1 MIRAIL
7 YDLDN
12 TLLQNPMSQ
21 FIPAYLQAL
30 GEYMADRFAPQVL
43 IRHLL
48 NATEVMVQN
57 TDPQRSNAEVFD
69 AAFFPALGVSRQELA
84 PLFDAF
90 YDTRFPTLRRLT
102 QPLPAA
108 RPLIEWSFAHGF
120 QVVIATNPLFPLT
133 AILQRLD
140 WAGVP
145 ASEFPYDLITSYEI
159 MHAAKPHPA
168 YYHEVAQRIGR
179 MPEECLLVGDDWE
192 GDIRPAQ
199 SIGMAAYWIAAPD
212 AVPPADPPPA
222 GQGSLEDLARWVQRL
237 PDPR

>member
-30 GEYMADRFAPQVL
+30 GEYMADRFAPEVF
-43 IRHLL
+43 IHHLL
-48 NATEVMVQN
+48 KATEVMTRN
-57 TDPQRSNAEVFD
+57 TDPARSNAEAFD
-69 AAFFPALGVSRQELA
+69 AAFFPALGASREELA
-84 PLFDAF
+84 PLFEDF
-90 YDTRFPTLRRLT
+90 YANRFPHLRRLT

-108 RPLIEWSFAHGF
+108 RPLMEWTFAHGF

-133 AILQRLD
+133 AIAQRLE

-145 ASEFPYDLITSYEI
+145 ASEFPYELITSYEV
-159 MHAAKPHPA
+159 MHATKPHPA
-168 YYHEVAQRIGR
+168 YYREIARRIGR
-179 MPEECLLVGDDWE
+179 APEECLIVGDDWE
-192 GDIRPAQ
+192 GDIHPAR

-222 GQGSLEDLARWVQRL
+222 GQGSLADFAQWVQAL

>member
-1 MIRAIL
+1 VIRAIL

-69 AAFFPALGVSRQELA
+69 AAFFPALRRQPPGTGA
-84 PLFDAF
+84 A
-90 YDTRFPTLRRLT
+90 LRRLLRHS
-102 QPLPAA
+102 LPHPAAADAAPAAA

-168 YYHEVAQRIGR
+168 YYHEIARRIGR

-212 AVPPADPPPA
+212 AAPPADPPPA
-222 GQGSLEDLARWVQRL
+222 GQGSLEDLARWVQTL

>member
-1 MIRAIL
+1 VIHAIL

-30 GEYMADRFAPQVL
+30 GEYMAGRFDPQVF
-43 IRHLL
+43 IHHLL
-48 NATEVMVQN
+48 RATEVMTQN
-57 TDPQRSNAEVFD
+57 TDPAQSNAEAFD

-84 PLFDAF
+84 PLFDDF
-90 YDTRFPTLRRLT
+90 YATRFPALRHLT
-102 QPLPAA
+102 RVQPAA
-108 RPLIEWSFAHGF
+108 RPLVEWSFAHGF

-133 AILQRLD
+133 AILQRLE

-159 MHAAKPHPA
+159 MHATKPHPA
-168 YYHEVAQRIGR
+168 YYDEIARRIGR
-179 MPEECLLVGDDWE
+179 APAECLLVGDDWE
-192 GDIRPAQ
+192 GDIYPAQ

-212 AVPPADPPPA
+212 AVPPADPPPH
-222 GQGSLEDLARWVQRL
+222 GQGSLEDLVRWVQAL